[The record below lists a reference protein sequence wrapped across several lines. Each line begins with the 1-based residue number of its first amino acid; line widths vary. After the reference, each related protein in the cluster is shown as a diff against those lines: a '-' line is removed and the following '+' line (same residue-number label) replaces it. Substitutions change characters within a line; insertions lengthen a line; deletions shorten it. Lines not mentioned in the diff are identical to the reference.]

1 VDNNNATLVR
11 IFNLEKDQIKFLDL
25 ADHCIQQYWLHTSQ
39 TNLHQTKAFK
49 KDFVEHFGVYGM
61 YSNMVYNSGDY
72 LCSPSSGTCQ
82 EHQLL
87 VIIYYL
93 FIIYLLFII

>member
-1 VDNNNATLVR
+1 LVR
-11 IFNLEKDQIKFLDL
+11 IFNLEKDQIKFLNL
-25 ADHCIQQYWLHTSQ
+25 ADYSIQQYWVHTLQ
-39 TNLHQTKAFK
+39 TSSHQTKAFK

-72 LCSPSSGTCQ
+72 LCSPASGTCQ

-87 VIIYYL
+87 VFYYY
-93 FIIYLLFII
+93 YLLFVIYLFNN